1 MTATV
6 DVSRIDD
13 VAGLEAAVQ
22 KRFGGTDIL
31 MNNAGIQ
38 PGSTVFGPAGELAAH
53 SGRQF
58 VGHHPWHRRFLRRT

>member
-13 VAGLEAAVQ
+13 VAALEAAVQ

-31 MNNAGIQ
+31 MNNAGIH
-38 PGSTVFGPAGELAAH
+38 PDSNISARWRTGSASSPSICGA
-53 SGRQF
+53 
-58 VGHHPWHRRFLRRT
+58 